1 MQEKRIAI
9 ASDHAGCSLKMAL
22 VRYLEQAGYPTLDF
36 GAYDP
41 ETPVDYPDQ
50 AARVAKALYNNE
62 ADIGI
67 LSCGSGIGMS
77 IAINRYPFARGA
89 LVCNIEMARLARFH
103 NNANVLVLGGRMID
117 ENAAIECLKMFL
129 QTPFEGGRHEARV
142 KKLGELPRDL

>member
-9 ASDHAGCSLKMAL
+9 ASDHAGCSLKKTL
-22 VRYLEQAGYPTLDF
+22 VQYLESQGYPTLDF
-36 GAYDP
+36 GVYDSD
-41 ETPVDYPDQ
+41 TPVDYPDQ
-50 AARVAKALYNNE
+50 AVRVAKALYQNE

-89 LVCNIEMARLARFH
+89 LVCNIEMASLARFH
-103 NNANVLVLGGRMID
+103 NNANVLDLGGRMID